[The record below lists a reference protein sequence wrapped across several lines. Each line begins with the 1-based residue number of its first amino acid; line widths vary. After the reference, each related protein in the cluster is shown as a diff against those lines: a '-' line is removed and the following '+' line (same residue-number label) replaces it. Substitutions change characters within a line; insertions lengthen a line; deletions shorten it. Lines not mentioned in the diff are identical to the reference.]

1 MLSFS
6 LALRSV
12 IAPNRGTLELLTD
25 IKPIKKTSSPALPV
39 MSLDSQKLILSFSA
53 EPVTVC
59 LLYSKDDPER
69 KATEE
74 NAGYILA
81 GNTSDELGLTDFSG
95 VKQTIYEKV
104 AKLVTSD

>member
-1 MLSFS
+1 
-6 LALRSV
+6 
-12 IAPNRGTLELLTD
+12 
-25 IKPIKKTSSPALPV
+25 
-39 MSLDSQKLILSFSA
+39 
-53 EPVTVC
+53 